1 MTHRLRVDAPG
12 NPRSTRFL
20 HVLQGADGNATPDT
34 PALVESVDG
43 AQFVGAAVADT
54 MVLFPDKAQPNLPGT
69 TITVPN
75 GVKRMLVTGLT
86 PDTGYTASR
95 DGDRIT
101 ISAGG
106 SATADHGGVL
116 VTTI

>member
-43 AQFVGAAVADT
+43 TRFVGAAVADT
-54 MVLFPDKAQPNLPGT
+54 MVLFPDKSQPNIPGT
-69 TITVPN
+69 TIPVPN
-75 GVKRMLVTGLT
+75 GVTRMLVTGLT
-86 PDTGYTASR
+86 PDTGYTAGR

-101 ISAGG
+101 ISASGP
-106 SATADHGGVL
+106 TMTDHGGVL
-116 VTTI
+116 VTTV